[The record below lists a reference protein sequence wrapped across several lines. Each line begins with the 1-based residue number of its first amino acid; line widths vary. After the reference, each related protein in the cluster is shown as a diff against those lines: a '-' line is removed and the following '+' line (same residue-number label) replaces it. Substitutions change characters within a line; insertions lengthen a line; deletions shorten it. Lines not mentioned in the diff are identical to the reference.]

1 MNQHLAI
8 YGNRR
13 LANPYPMEH
22 HMQMFDTQI
31 GWLLIF
37 LFNDDGT
44 TLLEAALI
52 GLLVIV
58 IGALA
63 LLAILEAA
71 SFQRNLG

>member
-1 MNQHLAI
+1 
-8 YGNRR
+8 
-13 LANPYPMEH
+13 
-22 HMQMFDTQI
+22 MQMFDTQI